1 MTTNEKLLEKTRE
14 IMEFQL
20 GTEVLTDEVITYMDL
35 MMNWAWLYEK
45 YRDEVIEVAAEE
57 LEHGLT
63 TLISRI
69 QNDSKWG
76 SSTEENGVSDSGQ
89 ENEK

>member
-14 IMEFQL
+14 IMEFQV
-20 GTEVLTDEVITYMDL
+20 GGEILTDEVITYMDL

-45 YRDEVIEVAAEE
+45 YRDEVLEVAAEE

-76 SSTEENGVSDSGQ
+76 KSIEENGFSIGGQ
-89 ENEK
+89 KDEE

>member
-14 IMEFQL
+14 IMEFQV
-20 GTEVLTDEVITYMDL
+20 GGEILTDEVITYMDL

-45 YRDEVIEVAAEE
+45 YRDEVLEVAAEE

-76 SSTEENGVSDSGQ
+76 SSFEENGFSIGRQKD
-89 ENEK
+89 EE